1 MERRCQIR
9 FLLSL
14 VFIFPAVLVWAE
26 GTREFIPPGSSG
38 KGELLIG
45 TNGAH
50 TFATAS
56 STEAYRIHIH
66 IKDFTDE
73 VIRFGFGN
81 ASTGN
86 PSYALHR
93 PDGTELCSDAIP
105 KTTGSIGY
113 INTYAEAVAGP
124 FPLAG
129 GYTAIE
135 CTPDVNGDYYLEIY
149 TEKPDGS
156 HVDYN
161 GALEYF
167 DLTVVNS
174 TSGTATLG
182 RVWSRCW
189 QFDCGSPNNFNDFF
203 DGKVYI
209 YSNDSI
215 VTSIDFIMTTT
226 GSGDPLA
233 FIPAEW
239 DLMCNESGCYPLGG
253 AMTYDEARRSVNTTA
268 GYPQYKIFLNDPDST
283 IYPSGM
289 MGEMWGTPTFL
300 AKCDGTY
307 DISMQATKDGF
318 VEIFIEISSTD
329 PLQNVTLRETV
340 QAIPVINVVTWDGLD
355 GYGNPV
361 PSGTPVTMTVK
372 YINGLTNFPITN
384 VDINTNG
391 YQVALERPS
400 GSAPLMYWDDQSYFP
415 TIGTT
420 NLEGCLYTTPGD
432 CHVWDWRAFGHDKT
446 INTWW
451 YVASTSAAPATNLVE
466 RAPEAPDS
474 IAGPDTVC
482 QSWIRDYTLYPIPLP
497 DADPLGFEWV
507 LTDSIT
513 ATVEQTWT
521 NEDTTITIDFTAI
534 TPGYKRLK
542 ARGSNGECGFG
553 PYGPD
558 TTYAGILIYVE
569 AKPEIT
575 NTSPI
580 QICSGETTN
589 ILITSTGPLSTTY
602 RYVASCSSSDISGYS
617 SGTTN
622 PIVQTLI
629 NTGSTVDTV
638 TYAIAGTNW
647 NCPGDTTY
655 LKVAVAPLPTDS
667 TSPDSYAICSEDTT
681 DITLVSSVTGTT
693 FTWTATGSSVNIS
706 GYADGSGDSIRQIL
720 VNSGYAIETVD
731 YTIIPTA
738 NGCNGPP
745 LVFTVT
751 VYPTPDVS
759 NPTTAFAQCDGATTA
774 ITLTSNVTG
783 TTYSWT
789 TAASSPNL
797 GGFSNGSGSLIA
809 QTLTN
814 SGYTIDTVTYT
825 VLPEAN
831 GCLGIPVDF
840 TVAVYPTPD
849 VSNAITSFA
858 LCTGETTNIALT
870 SNVTGTTF
878 AWTASGSSGNVTGF
892 ANGSGPLIA
901 QALTNTGFINETV
914 TYTVT
919 PTANG
924 CTGTPVAFTVTVYPG
939 PDVSNAITTSS
950 ICNGGTT
957 AINLTSN
964 VTGTTFS
971 WTTAGSS
978 ANVTGFTDGSGSTI
992 AQTLTNSGYTIETV
1006 TYTVT
1011 PQANGC
1017 PGNPVDFVV
1026 TVYPTPDVS
1035 NTITTDSVC
1044 NGEATTITLTS
1055 NVSGTTFAWT
1065 AVGSSG
1071 NAGGYS
1077 NGSGSTITQTLTNS
1091 GYNIET
1097 VTYSVTPAANGCTGP
1112 LVDFVV
1118 TVFPTPD
1125 VSNAVI
1131 VFALCNGETTAINL
1145 TSNVSGTSFSWT
1157 TSASSP
1163 NLGGFSDGSGL
1174 SIIQTLTNSGF
1185 TTETVT
1191 YTVTPEANGCSG
1203 HPVDFTVTVYP
1214 TPDVSNPTTAFAQC
1228 DGATTAI
1235 TLTSNVTGT
1244 TYSWTTAASS
1254 PNLGGFSN
1262 GSGSLIA
1269 QTLTNSGYTID
1280 TVTYT
1285 VLPEAN
1291 GCLGIP
1297 VDFTVA
1303 VYPTPDVSNAITSFA
1318 LCTGETTNIALTS
1331 NVTGTTFAW
1340 TASGSSGNVTGFA
1353 NGSGPLIAQALTNTG
1368 FINETVTY
1376 TVTPTANGCTGTPVA
1391 FTVTVYPGPDVS
1403 NAITTSSICNGG
1415 TTAIN
1420 LTSNVTGT
1428 TFSWTTAG
1436 SSANVTGF
1444 TDGSG
1449 STIAQTLTNSGYTI
1463 ETVTYTVT
1471 PQANG
1476 CPGNPVDF
1484 VVTVYPTP
1492 DVSNMV
1498 TSFAQCNND
1507 TTDIILTSH
1516 VSGTTFSWTAAG
1528 SSANVSGYSNGSG
1541 NTIRQTLTN
1550 SGYDTEN
1557 VVYTVTPQANGCNGN
1572 AVLFTVTVYPT
1583 PDVSTVTGGVICT
1596 DDTTEIYL
1604 TSNVSGTSFT
1614 WLAFGSSPNLT
1625 GYSDGSGDTIA
1636 QQLFNSGLNIEEVKY
1651 QVTPWIQACIGIQS
1665 DLVTEV
1671 LPAPDLNITP
1681 LSQEFCSGQTTSI
1694 TLSSTIPGATFHWTT
1709 IASSPALTGQ
1719 APGNGNLIQQTI
1731 HSSVYTVET
1740 VTYSIIPIAN
1750 GCRGSGGSAEVTID
1764 PLPWMD
1770 FSLCDPFNLTTNAK
1784 PLTLKGGLPFNGIYS
1799 GPGVSVNVFDP
1810 AAAGSGIHTIT
1821 YSYTNLYG
1829 CTDTRSQNLTVLNA
1843 IPHTCG
1849 DPLTD
1854 IRDNQTYQTI
1864 QIGTQCWM
1872 KENLNFGTVISS
1884 VNMQRD
1890 NCIPEKYCLEDDPAL
1905 CAQRHALYQWN
1916 ELMNYN
1922 DTPEDQGMCPPG
1934 WHIPSENEWN
1944 TLFAQYYNNA
1954 FAGDSL
1960 KVGGVSQFEAGLNGV
1975 RFNNTVW
1982 EFHDWAVMFWSS
1994 SPHGPDKAWA
2004 HGMNSYNHSVSYYP
2018 SYRHHAFPVRCV
2030 RD

>member
-1 MERRCQIR
+1 VQKTWNKY
-9 FLLSL
+9 LLACYW
-14 VFIFPAVLVWAE
+14 VIFASFVMGE
-26 GTREFIPPGSSG
+26 GTKEFIPPGSTG
-38 KGELLIG
+38 KGELLVG

-50 TFATAS
+50 TFATAT
-56 STEAYRIHIH
+56 STDNYRLYVH

-86 PSYALHR
+86 PHYTVHR
-93 PDGTELCSDAIP
+93 PDGSELCTGTIP
-105 KTTGSIGY
+105 KTPGTGY

-135 CTPDVNGDYYLEIY
+135 CIPDINGDYYLEIHDQHPSG
-149 TEKPDGS
+149 T
-156 HVDYN
+156 HLDYN
-161 GALEYF
+161 GAFDYF

-174 TSGTATLG
+174 TSGSATLG
-182 RVWSRCW
+182 RVWSKCW
-189 QFDCGSPNNFNDFF
+189 QFDCGSPNNYNDFF

-215 VTSIDFIMTTT
+215 VTSIDFIMTPS

-239 DLMCNESGCYPLGG
+239 DLMCNESGCYALGA
-253 AMTYDEARRSVNTTA
+253 AMAFDEARRSVNTTA

-289 MGEMWGTPTFL
+289 MGSMLGTPTFL

-307 DISMQATKDGF
+307 DISMMATKDGI
-318 VEIFIEISSTD
+318 VEIFIEISTTD
-329 PLQNVTLRETV
+329 PLQNVTLRENV
-340 QAIPVINVVTWDGLD
+340 LAAPVVNVVTWDGLD

-400 GSAPLMYWDDQSYFP
+400 GSAPLMYWDDQTYFP
-415 TIGTT
+415 TLGTT
-420 NLEGCLYTTPGD
+420 NLTGCQYTTPGD

-451 YVASTSAAPATNLVE
+451 YVASSSAAPATNLVE
-466 RAPEAPDS
+466 REPDAPDS

-482 QSWIRDYTLYPIPLP
+482 QEWVRDYTLYPNPLP
-497 DADPLGFEWV
+497 DADTNGFEWV
-507 LTDSIT
+507 LTDSTT

-521 NEDTTITIDFTAI
+521 NEDTTLTINFSSI

-542 ARGSNGECGFG
+542 VRGSNGECGFG
-553 PYGPD
+553 PFGPD
-558 TTYAGILIYVE
+558 TTYPGILIYVE
-569 AKPEIT
+569 AKPAIT
-575 NTSPI
+575 TASPI
-580 QICSGETTN
+580 QICSGQTTN
-589 ILITSTGPLSTTY
+589 ILITSTGPITTTY
-602 RYVASCSSSDISGYS
+602 GYVASSNSADISGYS
-617 SGTTN
+617 NGTTN
-622 PIVQTLI
+622 PIQQTLI

-638 TYAIAGTNW
+638 TYAVAGANW

-667 TSPDSYAICSEDTT
+667 TSPDSYTICSGDTT

-693 FTWTATGSSVNIS
+693 FTWTATGSSGNIS
-706 GYADGSGDSIRQIL
+706 GYSDGSGDSINQVL
-720 VNSGYAIETVD
+720 VNAGYAIETVD
-731 YTIIPTA
+731 YTIVPTA

-751 VYPTPDVS
+751 VNPTPDVS
-759 NPTTAFAQCDGATTA
+759 NTTTAFAQCDGATTS

-789 TAASSPNL
+789 TTASSANL
-797 GGFSNGSGSLIA
+797 GGYANGSGLLIA

-831 GCLGIPVDF
+831 GCTGTAVDF

-849 VSNAITSFA
+849 VSNTVTSFA
-858 LCTGETTNIALT
+858 QCTGDTTNIALT
-870 SNVTGTTF
+870 SNVSGTTF
-878 AWTASGSSGNVTGF
+878 AWTASGSSGNVSGF
-892 ANGSGPLIA
+892 SNGSGSLIA
-901 QALTNTGFINETV
+901 QELINSGYINETV

-924 CTGTPVAFTVTVYPG
+924 CTGIPVAFTVTVYPG
-939 PDVSNAITTSS
+939 PDVSNAVTIAA
-950 ICNGGTT
+950 ICNGETT
-957 AINLTSN
+957 AISLTSN
-964 VTGTTFS
+964 VSGTTFS
-971 WTTAGSS
+971 WTTTSS
-978 ANVTGFTDGSGSTI
+978 SPNLSGYADGSGSSI
-992 AQTLTNSGYTIETV
+992 AQTITNSGYTIETV

-1017 PGNPVDFVV
+1017 PGNPVDFIV
-1026 TVYPTPDVS
+1026 TVYPTPDIS
-1035 NTITTDSVC
+1035 NSITTDSVC
-1044 NGEATTITLTS
+1044 NGEATAITLTS
-1055 NVSGTTFAWT
+1055 NVSGTTFSWT
-1065 AVGSSG
+1065 TSGSSG
-1071 NAGGYS
+1071 NVGGYA
-1077 NGSGSTITQTLTNS
+1077 NGSGSTIAQTLTNS
-1091 GYNIET
+1091 GYNAET
-1097 VTYSVTPAANGCTGP
+1097 VTYTVTPSANGCTGSP
-1112 LVDFVV
+1112 VAFVV

-1125 VSNAVI
+1125 VSNTTTS
-1131 VFALCNGETTAINL
+1131 FALCDGETTAISL
-1145 TSNVSGTSFSWT
+1145 ASNVTGTTFDWT
-1157 TSASSP
+1157 TAASSP
-1163 NLGGFSDGSGL
+1163 NLGGYSNGTGSL
-1174 SIIQTLTNSGF
+1174 IAQTLTNSGF
-1185 TTETVT
+1185 TNETVT
-1191 YTVTPEANGCSG
+1191 YTITPYANGCTG
-1203 HPVDFTVTVYP
+1203 HPVVFTVTVYP
-1214 TPDVSNPTTAFAQC
+1214 TPDVSNTTTAFAQC
-1228 DGATTAI
+1228 DGATTSI

-1244 TYSWTTAASS
+1244 TYSWTTTASS
-1254 PNLGGFSN
+1254 ANLGGYAN
-1262 GSGSLIA
+1262 GSGLLIA

-1291 GCLGIP
+1291 GCTGTA

-1303 VYPTPDVSNAITSFA
+1303 VYPTPDVSNTVTSFA
-1318 LCTGETTNIALTS
+1318 QCTGDTTNIALTS
-1331 NVTGTTFAW
+1331 NVSGTTFAW
-1340 TASGSSGNVTGFA
+1340 TASGSSGNVSGFS
-1353 NGSGPLIAQALTNTG
+1353 NGSGSLIAQELINSG
-1368 FINETVTY
+1368 YINETVTY
-1376 TVTPTANGCTGTPVA
+1376 TVTPTANGCTGIPVA

-1403 NAITTSSICNGG
+1403 NAVTIAAICNGE
-1415 TTAIN
+1415 TTAIS
-1420 LTSNVTGT
+1420 LTSNVSGT
-1428 TFSWTTAG
+1428 TFSWTTT
-1436 SSANVTGF
+1436 SSSPNLSGYA
-1444 TDGSG
+1444 DGSG
-1449 STIAQTLTNSGYTI
+1449 SSIAQTITNSGYTI

-1484 VVTVYPTP
+1484 IVTVHPTP
-1492 DVSNMV
+1492 DVSNAV
-1498 TSFAQCNND
+1498 TAFAQCNND
-1507 TTDIILTSH
+1507 TTDITLTSN
-1516 VSGTTFSWTAAG
+1516 VSGTTFSWTASG
-1528 SSANVSGYSNGSG
+1528 SSTNVSGYSSGSG
-1541 NTIRQTLTN
+1541 NTIQQTLTN
-1550 SGYDTEN
+1550 NGYDTEN
-1557 VVYTVTPQANGCNGN
+1557 VVYTVTPSANGCIGN

-1604 TSNVSGTSFT
+1604 TSNVSGTSYT
-1614 WLAFGSSPNLT
+1614 WLAFGSSPNVT
-1625 GYSDGSGDTIA
+1625 GYADGSGALIA
-1636 QQLFNSGLNIEEVKY
+1636 QQLFNTGLNTEEVKY

-1709 IASSPALTGQ
+1709 AASSPALTGQ
-1719 APGNGNLIQQTI
+1719 APGSGNLIQQTI
-1731 HSSVYTVET
+1731 FNTVYTVET

-1770 FSLCDPFNLTTNAK
+1770 FSLCDPYDLTTNAK
-1784 PLTLKGGLPFNGIYS
+1784 PLTLKGGLPFNGTYS
-1799 GPGVSVNVFDP
+1799 GPGVSGGIFDP
-1810 AAAGSGIHTIT
+1810 GIAGLGTHTIT
-1821 YSYTNLYG
+1821 YTYTNMYG
-1829 CTDTRSQNLTVLNA
+1829 CMDNRTQTLTVLNP
-1843 IPHTCG
+1843 IPHNCG

-1864 QIGTQCWM
+1864 QVGTQCWM
-1872 KENLNFGTVISS
+1872 KENLNFGTMIPSG
-1884 VNMQRD
+1884 NMQRD
-1890 NCIPEKYCLEDDPAL
+1890 NCIPEKYCLEDDPGQCAL
-1905 CAQRHALYQWN
+1905 GSALYQWN
-1916 ELMNYN
+1916 ELMSYQ
-1922 DTPEDQGMCPPG
+1922 DTPEGQGMCPPG
-1934 WHIPSENEWN
+1934 WHLPSEDEWN
-1944 TLFAQYYNNA
+1944 MLFALYYNNA

-1960 KVGGVSQFEAGLNGV
+1960 KEGGVSQFEAGLHGV
-1975 RFNNTVW
+1975 RFNNVVW

-1994 SPHGPDKAWA
+1994 SPHGPSKAWA

-2030 RD
+2030 KN